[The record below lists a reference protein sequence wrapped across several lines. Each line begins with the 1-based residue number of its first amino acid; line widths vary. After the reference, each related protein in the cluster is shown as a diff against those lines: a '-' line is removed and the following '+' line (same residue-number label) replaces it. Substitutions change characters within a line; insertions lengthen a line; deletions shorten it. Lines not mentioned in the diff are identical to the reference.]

1 MKRAFALVLAL
12 LLCASLSIQAK
23 AEENALI
30 DLSKLREYEG
40 WEVTDYVR
48 PNQSD
53 WAFLALKSGLQN
65 SLAGFKLMGGVWQ
78 EQFVNFNAVPQ
89 GEMRIRFQDVS
100 GISRVEVIGDEF
112 DFDNYK
118 YGTAFSCYWSNG
130 ETREN
135 CCTFELEEDTF
146 YIVDYS
152 HWGQSGLINIKPDE
166 LIFFEAYTDVR
177 RVKLKIRREI
187 ARFNL
192 AQLPKNERQ
201 ATQPDVLP
209 PTLADGWLRAKEI
222 PLPGRELIPVFSAPG
237 KDALRLADGKAALS
251 PKGWVMVFGTEG
263 DSAMVLY
270 GISPGRYRAGYI
282 KASHLPDW
290 YEDNPLN
297 FTRVKAKV
305 IRQAEGVEGLSG
317 VGEVIAKL
325 KPGQEVTLLSRIGVF
340 AYYEG
345 TLNKKTYRAVAPLN
359 AFDQEPSP
367 PVGMAAGEITTRYG
381 RELLLLTAM
390 KDEQTGSTLWYDAR
404 LLSPFYN
411 GNYWYFW
418 PVTNQLDA
426 PLGLRF
432 EQAGTDFSIEDL
444 RQDYQDK
451 GYDIRPLDNRL
462 PEEGFIAVKEG
473 QCEEIRLHTGVHRLL
488 FTLHYPE
495 RAKDTWRIRL
505 LYTVETLTE
514 SDFN

>member
-1 MKRAFALVLAL
+1 MNRIFALMLVL
-12 LLCASLSIQAK
+12 LLSFGLMPKAGAEQASLS
-23 AEENALI
+23 
-30 DLSKLREYEG
+30 DLSGLSTYEG

-65 SLAGFKLMGGVWQ
+65 SLAGFQLTGGVWQ
-78 EQFVNFNAVPQ
+78 EQFTNFNAVPQ
-89 GEMRIRFQDVS
+89 GEMRIRFQDLS
-100 GISRVEVIGDEF
+100 GISRVEVIKNEF

-118 YGTAFSCYWSNG
+118 YGTAFCCYWING

-135 CCTFELEEDTF
+135 CCTFELEGDTF

-152 HWGQSGLINIKPDE
+152 HSGQSGLINIKPDE

-177 RVKLKIRREI
+177 RVKLKIQREM

-201 ATQPDVLP
+201 AAQPDVLP
-209 PTLADGWLRAKEI
+209 MTLADGWLRAKEI
-222 PLPGRELIPVFSAPG
+222 PLPGQDLIPVFSAPG
-237 KDALRLADGKAALS
+237 KNALRLAGGKAALS

-263 DSAMVLY
+263 DYAMVLY
-270 GISPGRYRAGYI
+270 GISPSRYRAGYI

-290 YEDNPLN
+290 YEDTPLH